1 MFARIAAARKKDEG
15 FTLIELLVVVIIIGI
30 LAAIAIPVFLNQRQS
45 AAKASLTSDAR
56 NGAVEI
62 ETYFTGNQEYPDAV
76 IPPSEGPPEVGEV
89 MVQVSANNAI
99 TAYTD
104 AGASFTY
111 SVEATGGAAQG
122 WAVTYNS
129 AEGGT
134 QDPVSTGCP

>member
-1 MFARIAAARKKDEG
+1 
-15 FTLIELLVVVIIIGI
+15 
-30 LAAIAIPVFLNQRQS
+30 
-45 AAKASLTSDAR
+45 
-56 NGAVEI
+56 
-62 ETYFTGNQEYPDAV
+62 
-76 IPPSEGPPEVGEV
+76 

-111 SVEATGGAAQG
+111 CVEATGGAAQG